1 MMSGPLERAFDERRA
16 EVEAYLSFLEELE
29 VAALA
34 GAPKF
39 LEAGNPLSPLQT
51 QILRAGVF
59 VQLYNLVEATMTRCL
74 DALAS
79 ASWNGAWRAADLNP
93 HFRREWIK
101 VVVAAN
107 KELNADNRLK
117 YAVALADLLVQATP
131 IQEFKLEKG
140 GGGNWT
146 DTNIEDMLERVGLRL
161 RLSPPVRAA
170 AKRKFRDDLGPLALV
185 VKLRNDL
192 AHGTISFAECG
203 ENETVAGLREISGNT
218 VVYLRSVVR
227 AVERFIE
234 RHEFLEVARRPVV
247 A

>member
-1 MMSGPLERAFDERRA
+1 MGALESAFDERLS
-16 EVEAYLSFLEELE
+16 EVDAYLNFLAQLE
-29 VAALA
+29 SAAHV

-39 LEAGNPLSPLQT
+39 EGDANPLSPRQI

-74 DALAS
+74 DALSAAS
-79 ASWNGAWRAADLNP
+79 SSGSWRAADLIP
-93 HFRREWIK
+93 AFRKEWIK

-107 KELNADNRLK
+107 KEMNADNRLR
-117 YAVALADLLVQATP
+117 YAVGLADVLVRAEPLQG
-131 IQEFKLEKG
+131 FKLDKG
-140 GGGNWT
+140 GGGNWN

-161 RLSPPVRAA
+161 RLTPVVRAA

-192 AHGTISFAECG
+192 AHGSISFSECG
-203 ENETVAGLREISGNT
+203 ENETASGLREISHNT
-218 VVYLRSVVR
+218 AMYLRSVVR
-227 AVERFIE
+227 AVERYIE
-234 RHEFLEVARRPVV
+234 RHEFIEEDRRPIP